1 MRSSTSTFRVIFG
14 SWIILL
20 AILTGSLG
28 SEVLAEPQKATA
40 LDRLGGSISGEE
52 SSLEKFLPPPKKQ
65 TAGSDTLSTD
75 EADRQLKFAWEEWF
89 FHVRAAIHRKLE
101 VECQKAYLSRSL
113 VLRTA
118 GVFSVSRDGYV
129 SDPKILESSGD
140 ETFDSV
146 VLDVIKSMSRSELLR
161 FPEASNKES
170 ITVAFAEVYRTE
182 RPSHGP
188 GPETPSS
195 GAGTVR
201 PYFDVWD
208 EWKWRISKPI
218 ESTFL
223 TLSQRA
229 RLTSPKLKVVVR
241 FKVTN
246 RCQLTDIAVLEPSS
260 NKAFNVVVIESIRR
274 TSGNSVLKFPDER
287 MTFRE
292 VVFTF
297 DNRRYGPSPGYR
309 AVPREKYSAYPEYD
323 DSLKGRK

>member
-28 SEVLAEPQKATA
+28 CEVIAEPQRASE

-65 TAGSDTLSTD
+65 TSGSDVLSA
-75 EADRQLKFAWEEWF
+75 EAADKQLKAAWDEWF
-89 FHVRAAIHRKLE
+89 FNVRFAIHRKVE
-101 VECQKAYLSRSL
+101 VECRKAYLSRSL
-113 VLRTA
+113 DLRTA

-129 SDPKILESSGD
+129 SDSKILDRSGN

-146 VLDVIKSMSRSELLR
+146 VLDVIKSMSRSELLK
-161 FPEASNKES
+161 FPEASTIELKVVTFVEN
-170 ITVAFAEVYRTE
+170 YRPE
-182 RPSHGP
+182 RPSHGTEP
-188 GPETPSS
+188 RGPFHGS
-195 GAGTVR
+195 VR
-201 PYFDVWD
+201 PYVDVWD
-208 EWKWRISKPI
+208 EWESRISKPI

-229 RLTSPKLKVVVR
+229 RLTSPKLKAVVR
-241 FKVTN
+241 FRVTSLGK
-246 RCQLTDIAVLEPSS
+246 LTNIALLEPSS